1 MCISV
6 CLRRYFF
13 GNKFLKYYSIHD
25 FSMLYGSIKTMD
37 LLLYIFCLISLFIV
51 FCCLFKV
58 AVYVRIA
65 EGITENNDPSSKRP

>member
-1 MCISV
+1 MV
-6 CLRRYFF
+6 
-13 GNKFLKYYSIHD
+13 
-25 FSMLYGSIKTMD
+25 YGSIKTID